1 MHDLAELCAIA
12 HRRGALVYADI
23 IQAAGAVPI
32 DVRAT
37 GVDFACA
44 GTYKWL
50 MGDFGTAFLYVRPDR
65 LERLRRVEV
74 GWRQLLA
81 QQGHVLPLE
90 PAGPALGSY
99 TLHTGAAGIFEVSTP
114 GWGPLATVVGSLDYI
129 FAQGLK
135 RMAAHRANLIERIR
149 DGLASTDFIPLTPQ
163 ASTGPIIAYAVKDAD
178 RRFDAALRAANVKI
192 STYRQRIRIS
202 PSIYNDAEDIDR
214 LLSVLHRA

>member
-1 MHDLAELCAIA
+1 
-12 HRRGALVYADI
+12 
-23 IQAAGAVPI
+23 
-32 DVRAT
+32 
-37 GVDFACA
+37 
-44 GTYKWL
+44 